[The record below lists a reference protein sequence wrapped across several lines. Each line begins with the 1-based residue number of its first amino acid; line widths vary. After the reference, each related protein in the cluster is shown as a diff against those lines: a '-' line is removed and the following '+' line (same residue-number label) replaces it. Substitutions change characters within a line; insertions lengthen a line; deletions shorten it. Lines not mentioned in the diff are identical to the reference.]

1 MGKSNPLAKEKYLV
15 ERDSKKTQILNLVK
29 ASKLIL

>member
-15 ERDSKKTQILNLVK
+15 ERDSEKTQILSLVK
-29 ASKLIL
+29 ALKFIL